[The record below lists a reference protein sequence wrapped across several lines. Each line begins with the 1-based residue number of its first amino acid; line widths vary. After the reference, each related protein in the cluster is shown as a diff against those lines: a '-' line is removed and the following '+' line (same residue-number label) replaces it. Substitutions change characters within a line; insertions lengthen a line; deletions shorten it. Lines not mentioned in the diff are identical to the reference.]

1 MEQDKNLV
9 ELINSITENVTT
21 LVRGHI
27 ELAKAEAI
35 EALKNLLKSSVLFLI
50 ALNLIIL
57 GKLILIFAFAFW
69 LSEKYEWNTST
80 GFFVVAG
87 IIYFFSIIFIVIAA
101 IKLAKI
107 KKSRKTIDSLNATSQ
122 TLQSLI
128 PGKK

>member
-9 ELINSITENVTT
+9 GLINSITENVTT

-107 KKSRKTIDSLNATSQ
+107 KKSRKTIDSINATSQ
-122 TLQSLI
+122 TLQSFI